1 MVFYITI
8 STATDDRSYTNGDQ
22 VVMVHSNR
30 VCLVSLAPSHPVVKD
45 QVRDSNKHLDVSLNE
60 YEVRVY

>member
-45 QVRDSNKHLDVSLNE
+45 QVRDSNKDLDVSLNE